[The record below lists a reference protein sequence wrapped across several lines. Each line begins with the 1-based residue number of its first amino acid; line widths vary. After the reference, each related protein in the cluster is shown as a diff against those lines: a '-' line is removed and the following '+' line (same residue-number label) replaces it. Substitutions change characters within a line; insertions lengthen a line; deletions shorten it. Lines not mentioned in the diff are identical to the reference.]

1 MMKLQFIG
9 EDEFSLRN
17 GKIYEAKKIHDEFGD
32 GYAIYDEGDD
42 WYRYGT
48 KFVEK
53 YFIVADEIEPLEEE
67 FLFDHQQ
74 VAN

>member
-9 EDEFSLRN
+9 EDEFSFRN
-17 GKIYEAKKIHDEFGD
+17 GRIYEAKAIRDDMGE

-42 WYRYGT
+42 WYRYGK

-74 VAN
+74 AAN